1 MENAINKI
9 LIIQNQIFDLM
20 NAKNGVSVH
29 FRYDRTELSLIT
41 YNKANNEFFLVK
53 SFSGTGNRSLE
64 QELGLNEKMLEY
76 VLHLIK
82 NIDKNKT
89 NDTIGNSY
97 TVNWKKN
104 NDATQTSYFY
114 GSDMEDVII
123 KFYYGK
129 ESIKHM
135 FNIFEIKLNPIA

>member
-1 MENAINKI
+1 MKKYTNKI
-9 LIIQNQIFDLM
+9 VIVG
-20 NAKNGVSVH
+20 AGVSTQ
-29 FRYDRTELSLIT
+29 Y
-41 YNKANNEFFLVK
+41 
-53 SFSGTGNRSLE
+53 G
-64 QELGLNEKMLEY
+64 

-114 GSDMEDVII
+114 GSDMEDVIT